1 MMPEWLRN
9 IRKGMT
15 SIFKRMFVIAM
26 YLGVLLSLFAIHR
39 YLLLGDGGLA
49 SHIGFSFLNAWAL
62 AKVIL
67 VGQELQIGDNFR
79 NRTLVYVIGIKS
91 AIFAVLLLIFR
102 IIEEAVIGAIEGK
115 GVYEA
120 VFSGHPG
127 LDHNKFQGM
136 VLTCIIM
143 FFALMPFFA
152 YLEFERVLGVK
163 QLRSL
168 MFGPARAL
176 DDQQGEAM
184 METGSMGNL
193 THAGSVTL
201 PAVDLDGGSRAGS
214 AIATADHSPEQGNP
228 YQDVWFYDQAGEVM
242 GPVDER
248 ELMRL
253 LRVGVIGPQTLV
265 HNVSISD
272 RWRTLN
278 ETVLI

>member
-1 MMPEWLRN
+1 MPEWLRN
-9 IRKGMT
+9 IRTGVT

-79 NRTLVYVIGIKS
+79 NRMLVYVIGIKS

-115 GVYEA
+115 GLYEA

-127 LDHNKFQGM
+127 LEHNKFQGM

-163 QLRSL
+163 RLRSL
-168 MFGPARAL
+168 MFGPARAM
-176 DDQQGEAM
+176 DDRQDEAM
-184 METGSMGNL
+184 MENESMGDL

-201 PAVDLDGGSRAGS
+201 AAVDLDDGARAGS
-214 AIATADHSPEQGNP
+214 AIAKADYYSEQGSP
-228 YQDVWFYDQAGEVM
+228 YQDVWFYDQAGEVR

-253 LRVGVIGPQTLV
+253 LRAGVIGPQTLV
-265 HNVSISD
+265 HNVSISPG
-272 RWRTLN
+272 WRILS
-278 ETVLI
+278 ETVLV

>member
-1 MMPEWLRN
+1 MPEWLRN
-9 IRKGMT
+9 IRVGMT

-39 YLLLGDGGLA
+39 YLLLGDGSLA

-79 NRTLVYVIGIKS
+79 NRTLVYVIGLKS
-91 AIFAVLLLIFR
+91 AIFAVLLFVFR
-102 IIEEAVIGAIEGK
+102 IIEEAVIGAVEGK

-127 LDHNKFQGM
+127 LEHNKFQGM
-136 VLTCIIM
+136 ALTCIIM

-163 QLRSL
+163 RMRSL
-168 MFGPARAL
+168 MFGPAEAI
-176 DDQQGEAM
+176 DGQQGEAM
-184 METGSMGNL
+184 IETESAAAL
-193 THAGSVTL
+193 PYAGSVSI
-201 PAVDLDGGSRAGS
+201 PAADPEGGARAGS
-214 AIATADHSPEQGNP
+214 TIAAADHSAAQGEL

-265 HNVSISD
+265 HNVSINPQWLRLS
-272 RWRTLN
+272 